1 MHISAAFTV
10 FSSVYGM
17 MTRNSISLGL
27 APFHVV
33 CIMSSH
39 ADTADR
45 VIKYTIG
52 TLIVLFFIAP
62 VLSLMM
68 SMTSMMATTGIVG
81 GLNTTFTA
89 PARGPG
95 SIAGGANPQAIA
107 ALKDK
112 MHKLTAYSGEAKGA
126 AKIVQFVALHFDDDT
141 LPEGGDVFRPV
152 TLDFTAA
159 ENTAVVAITNRP
171 VRISVRTNKGSHR
184 ALLGVESPTP
194 FDVEDL
200 PKGMLAGFRI
210 GAFDGKDAAS
220 PEQYVERRGVEQFC
234 NGVLAWIKFYGV
246 RRSAVRIAALR
257 DPKTVEISPYG
268 VVNTGNLIRDLPD
281 LDVYCTSN

>member
-1 MHISAAFTV
+1 MQISAAFTV
-10 FSSVYGM
+10 ISSVYAMIG
-17 MTRNSISLGL
+17 RNSPSLGRTISN
-27 APFHVV
+27 VG
-33 CIMSSH
+33 CNMSSR

-68 SMTSMMATTGIVG
+68 SMTGMMATTGIVG
-81 GLNTTFTA
+81 NLNMTFTA

-95 SIAGGANPQAIA
+95 SIAGGANPQVIA

-141 LPEGGDVFRPV
+141 LPEAGDVFRPV

-171 VRISVRTNKGSHR
+171 VRISVRPNKGSHR

-220 PEQYVERRGVEQFC
+220 PEQYIERRGVEQFC
-234 NGVLAWIKFYGV
+234 TAVMAWIKFYGV

-257 DPKTVEISPYG
+257 NPKTVEISPYG
-268 VVNTGNLIRDLPD
+268 VNNNGDVVRGLPD

>member
-1 MHISAAFTV
+1 MNN
-10 FSSVYGM
+10 
-17 MTRNSISLGL
+17 R
-27 APFHVV
+27 
-33 CIMSSH
+33 

-45 VIKYTIG
+45 VIKYTIA
-52 TLIVLFFIAP
+52 TMLFLFIVAP
-62 VLSLMM
+62 VLTLMM
-68 SMTSMMATTGIVG
+68 TLTGTMATTGIIG
-81 GLNTTFTA
+81 DLNMTFTS

-95 SIAGGANPQAIA
+95 SIAGGANPRVIA

-126 AKIVQFVALHFDDDT
+126 AKIVQFVALHFDDDA

-171 VRISVRTNKGSHR
+171 VRISVTTNKGSHR

-194 FDVEDL
+194 FDVEEL
-200 PKGMLAGFRI
+200 PKGLLAGFRI

-220 PEQYVERRGVEQFC
+220 PEQYIERRGAEPFC
-234 NGVLAWIKFYGV
+234 NAVMAWIRFYGV

-268 VVNTGNLIRDLPD
+268 VANNRDLVRGLPD
-281 LDVYCTSN
+281 LDVYCSSN